1 MTALSLL
8 AETSERLAA
17 TSKRGEKQRI
27 LVATLLACDTA
38 DRGLAA
44 LFLAGG
50 VRQPKLNVGYA
61 QLPRLREL
69 PGTETSSLTL
79 RALDGTLQSLAD
91 TRGSGSSA
99 RRMELLASLWSSA
112 TSAEQRFIAGLLLG
126 ELRQGAVE
134 SIVLDAAA
142 AAAQV
147 TPALLRRAFMLSGK
161 LAEVV
166 QLAFEGAEAALT
178 GVSLE
183 LFRPV
188 LPMLAEPCSD
198 VQSALEQLSAAAFE
212 YKLDGARVQVHRKG
226 DEVRVYTRTG
236 NEVTGAVPEVV
247 ELIQGVAE
255 QELVLDGE
263 VIALRP
269 DGKPLPFQETMR
281 RFGRK
286 LDVDTLRQSLPLSVF
301 FFDCLY
307 CAGRSLLDAPTTE
320 RIAILEAAIPQ
331 HARIPRLVTSDRAA
345 AESFGAAALAAG
357 HEGVMAKACDAP
369 YAAGKRGANWLKI
382 KRAHTLDLVVI
393 AAEWGSGRR
402 KGFLSNLHLGA
413 LNPKTGEFVML
424 GKTFKGLTDELLQF
438 QTRALQERETHRDSY
453 TVHVRP
459 ELVVEIAVSDIQK
472 SPRYP
477 AGLAL
482 RLARVKRYRPDKT
495 AEQASTLDE
504 VRALYELY
512 ATPQEAEQQL

>member
-27 LVATLLACDTA
+27 AAATLQACDTEE
-38 DRGLAA
+38 RGLAA
-44 LFLAGG
+44 LFLAGS

-69 PGTETSSLTL
+69 PAAEASSLSL
-79 RALDGTLQSLAD
+79 RALDNTLQAIAE
-91 TRGSGSSA
+91 THGAGSTA
-99 RRMELLASLWSSA
+99 RRMELLGTLWSSA
-112 TSAEQRFIAGLLLG
+112 TAREQHFIAGLLLG

-134 SIVLDAAA
+134 SLVLDAAGA
-142 AAAQV
+142 AAEV
-147 TPALLRRAFMLSGK
+147 PRELLRRAFMLSGD
-161 LAEVV
+161 LSQVV
-166 QLAFEGAEAALT
+166 QLAFDAGEAGLQ
-178 GVSLE
+178 GVSFT
-183 LFRPV
+183 LFCPV
-188 LPMLAEPCSD
+188 LPMLAEPATD
-198 VQSALEQLSAAAFE
+198 VPSALQQLPAAAFE
-212 YKLDGARVQVHRKG
+212 YKLDGARVQVHRSG
-226 DEVRVYTRTG
+226 DQIRVYTRTG
-236 NEVTGAVPEVV
+236 NDVTAAIPELT
-247 ELIQGVAE
+247 ELVQTFTE
-255 QELVLDGE
+255 TELVLDGE

-286 LDVDTLRQSLPLSVF
+286 LDVEALRQTLPLSPF

-307 CAGRSLLDAPTTE
+307 AGGRSLLDAPTTE
-320 RIAILEAAIPQ
+320 RIAVLEAIVPES
-331 HARIPRLVTSDRAA
+331 ARVPRLVTSDLAA
-345 AESFGAAALAAG
+345 AESFAAAALAAG

-382 KRAHTLDLVVI
+382 KRAHTLDLVVL

-402 KGFLSNLHLGA
+402 RGTLSNLHLGA
-413 LNPKTGEFVML
+413 LDPKTKQFVML
-424 GKTFKGLTDELLQF
+424 GKTFKGLTDELLRF
-438 QTRALQERETHRDSY
+438 QTQALLERETQRDTY
-453 TVHVRP
+453 TVYVRP

-477 AGLAL
+477 AGMAL

-495 AEQASTLDE
+495 ADQASSLDE
-504 VRALYELY
+504 VRTLYELY
-512 ATPQEAEQQL
+512 ASPEL

>member
-1 MTALSLL
+1 MTALALL
-8 AETSERLAA
+8 ADTSERLAA

-27 LVATLLACDTA
+27 LAATLSACEPE
-38 DRGLAA
+38 DRGLGA
-44 LFLAGG
+44 LFLAGS
-50 VRQPKLNVGYA
+50 VRQPKLFVGYA

-69 PGTETSSLTL
+69 PAAASSTLSL
-79 RALDGTLQSLAD
+79 RALDTALQNIAGV
-91 TRGSGSSA
+91 RGAGSTA
-99 RRMELLASLWSSA
+99 RRLQLLTELWSSA
-112 TSAEQRFIAGLLLG
+112 TSSEQRFIAGLLLG

-134 SIVLDAAA
+134 SLVLDAASVA
-142 AAAQV
+142 AKV
-147 TPALLRRAFMLSGK
+147 PSELLRRAFMLSGD
-161 LAEVV
+161 LAATV
-166 QLAFEGAEAALT
+166 QLAFERGEEALH

-188 LPMLAEPCSD
+188 LPMLAEPAAD
-198 VQSALEQLSAAAFE
+198 VESALAQLPAAAFE
-212 YKLDGARVQVHRKG
+212 YKMDGARIQVHRRA

-236 NEVTGAVPEVV
+236 NDVTGAVPEVV
-247 ELIQGVAE
+247 ELAQSLAE
-255 QELVLDGE
+255 PELVLDGE

-269 DGKPLPFQETMR
+269 DGKPYPFQETMR

-286 LDVDTLRQSLPLSVF
+286 LDVDSMRQTLPLSAF

-307 CAGRSLLDAPTTE
+307 SAGRSLLDAPTSE
-320 RIAILEAAIPQ
+320 RIAILEVIVPAA
-331 HARIPRLVTSDRAA
+331 ARVPRLVTNDKAA
-345 AESFGAAALAAG
+345 AESFAAAALAAG

-382 KRAHTLDLVVI
+382 KRAHTLDLVVL

-402 KGFLSNLHLGA
+402 KGWLSNLHLGA
-413 LNPKTGEFVML
+413 LEAQTGQFVML
-424 GKTFKGLTDELLQF
+424 GKTFKGLTDELLTF
-438 QTRALQERETHRDSY
+438 QTKALLERETHRDTY
-453 TVHVRP
+453 TVFVRP

-482 RLARVKRYRPDKT
+482 RLARVKRYRPDKP

-504 VRALYELY
+504 VRALYDLY
-512 ATPQEAEQQL
+512 ATPSSEL

>member
-27 LVATLLACDTA
+27 LAASLLSCDTP

-44 LFLAGG
+44 LYLAGS

-61 QLPRLREL
+61 QLPRLREV
-69 PGTETSSLTL
+69 PGAETSSLSL
-79 RALDGTLQSLAD
+79 RALDSTLQSIAD
-91 TRGSGSSA
+91 TRGAGSNA
-99 RRMELLASLWSSA
+99 RRMELLSTLWSSA
-112 TSAEQRFIAGLLLG
+112 TAQEQRFIAGLLLG

-134 SIVLDAAA
+134 SVVLDAAA
-142 AAAQV
+142 AAADV
-147 TPALLRRAFMLSGK
+147 TPGNLRRAFMLSGN

-166 QLAFEGAEAALT
+166 QLAFESGESALT

-198 VQSALEQLSAAAFE
+198 VESALAQLPLAAFE
-212 YKLDGARVQVHRKG
+212 YKLDGARVQVHRRG

-236 NEVTGAVPEVV
+236 NDVTSAVPEVV
-247 ELIQGVAE
+247 ELALSFSE
-255 QELVLDGE
+255 PELVLDGE
-263 VIALRP
+263 VIALRS
-269 DGKPLPFQETMR
+269 DGKPYPFQETMR

-286 LDVDTLRQSLPLSVF
+286 LDVDALRQTLPLSAF

-307 CAGRSLLDAPTTE
+307 AAGRSLLDAPTTE
-320 RIAILEAAIPQ
+320 RIAILEALVPER
-331 HARIPRLVTSDRAA
+331 ARMPRLVTSDRAA
-345 AESFGAAALAAG
+345 AEAFAAAALAAG

-382 KRAHTLDLVVI
+382 KRAHTLDLVVL

-413 LNPKTGEFVML
+413 REEQTGQFVML

-438 QTRALQERETHRDSY
+438 QTQALQERETHRDSY
-453 TVHVRP
+453 TVYVRP

-495 AEQASTLDE
+495 PDQASTLDE

-512 ATPQEAEQQL
+512 ATPEL